1 MSEREYSF
9 VSFFS
14 QLFKNTFFPPG
25 LFRKIYTPVKI
36 LLQILSSALVT
47 APSLSGLS
55 ISATKPAGQN
65 TSAAKP
71 VGQNISAAKPV
82 GQNTSAAK
90 PVGQN
95 TRTIPDFTWQNSKNL
110 GGQVFPIGGKQVEIL
125 KPRKSLLI
133 SNQIDP
139 LDASGTVGTVT
150 VSNTED
156 DLSFRQSK

>member
-1 MSEREYSF
+1 MSERENSF

-71 VGQNISAAKPV
+71 VGQNTSTAKPV

-95 TRTIPDFTWQNSKNL
+95 TRTIPDFTWQNSKSL
-110 GGQVFPIGGKQVEIL
+110 GGQVEIL